1 MSLLRKLLGL
11 ARPEPIDP
19 ALWRR
24 ITADLPFLG
33 HLDEAE
39 LEMLESQCAAFLGAK
54 QFSGAAGF
62 VVDDEVRVAIAVQA
76 CLPALH
82 LGLSGYRDF
91 VEIVVY
97 PDRFVA
103 PRKQVDDAGVVHE
116 YDDELAGE
124 AMQGGPVVL
133 SWPDADPAGGHVGY
147 NVVIHEFVH
156 KLDMLGG
163 PPDGAPPMLAG
174 MRERWARTMSDA
186 YEDFCIRVER
196 LEAAIPRHVDPE
208 SPAADAWY
216 ERLPLDPYA
225 ASDPGEFF
233 AVTAEA
239 FFTAPRALVRAY
251 PAVYAL
257 FRDYFR
263 QDPLTG
269 AARSRSR

>member
-1 MSLLRKLLGL
+1 MLRRLLGL
-11 ARPEPIDP
+11 SRPEPID
-19 ALWRR
+19 ADRWRA
-24 ITADLPFLG
+24 ITAGLPFLR
-33 HLDEAE
+33 HLDAAQRE
-39 LEMLESQCAAFLGAK
+39 LLKSSCEKFLASK
-54 QFSGAAGF
+54 QLSGAAGF
-62 VVDDEVRVAIAVQA
+62 VVDDDVRIGVAIQA

-82 LGLSGYRDF
+82 LGLAGYRDF

-103 PRKQVDDAGVVHE
+103 SRRQVDEAGVVHE

-124 AMQGGPVVL
+124 AMEGGPVVL

-174 MRERWARTMSDA
+174 MRERWAHIMSDA
-186 YEDFCIRVER
+186 YEDFCKRVER
-196 LEAAIPRHVDPE
+196 IEAAIPRHVDPE

-257 FRDYFR
+257 FRDYFC

-269 AARSRSR
+269 RIPETGV